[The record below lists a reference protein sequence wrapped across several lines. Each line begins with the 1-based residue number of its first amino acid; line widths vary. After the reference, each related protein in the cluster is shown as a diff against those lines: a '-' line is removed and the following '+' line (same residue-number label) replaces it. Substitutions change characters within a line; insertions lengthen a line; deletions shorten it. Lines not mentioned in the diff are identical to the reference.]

1 MGGRGPDAPV
11 RNSLV
16 QIKIGSKVYDAVR
29 EPRCHTCTH
38 PARMDIETM
47 IVECVAFT
55 TIAERW
61 SDVEYVS
68 PSGDLIVLPE
78 VSAASIRNH
87 FKARHLPL
95 QAAVTRQLAEKRMQE
110 IGYQLEEIGGAFVD
124 HVSFN
129 QAVLQK
135 AQERLAR
142 GEITV
147 DVRDGL
153 AAAKYL
159 AEAEKA
165 AGGGVDVEAWGQ
177 AMEVYFSEA
186 KKVMQPVQWR
196 AFTESLGR
204 NPVLKALAARINGS
218 SPPPQAISAGRD
230 PYTE

>member
-1 MGGRGPDAPV
+1 MGARGVEAPL

-16 QIKIGSKVYDAVR
+16 QIKIGNKVYDAVR

-47 IVECVAFT
+47 IVENVAFN

-61 SDVEYVS
+61 SNVEYTS
-68 PSGDLIVLPE
+68 PPGTLIVLPE

-87 FKARHLPL
+87 FRQRHLPL
-95 QAAVTRQLAEKRMQE
+95 HAAVSRQLAEKRMQE
-110 IGYQLEEIGGAFVD
+110 IGYDLEGLGGAFVD
-124 HVSFN
+124 HVAFN

-135 AQERLAR
+135 AQERLAL
-142 GEITV
+142 GEIQV

-159 AEAEKA
+159 AEIEAA
-165 AGGGVDVEAWGQ
+165 AGGSADAEAWAQ
-177 AMEVYFSEA
+177 AMEVYFGEA
-186 KKVMQPVQWR
+186 QKIMQPTQWR
-196 AFTESLGR
+196 AFTESLAH
-204 NPVLKALAARINGS
+204 NPVLKALAARINGTEQ
-218 SPPPQAISAGRD
+218 PPQAISAGRD